1 MIKNNIRKVLLG
13 LIVLIMIVAVFSLV
27 KSLNKNDLPIETLK
41 MMSKNVDI
49 EIENFKVT
57 HEGTG
62 DNDWEIKAKEAKV
75 KNKENKIFLS
85 EVNVTVNMDQNRK
98 TTISADSGVLDRET
112 KDIQLDGNVKFKA
125 DSDNFFDQFQKSDET
140 QKEPE
145 NK

>member
-13 LIVLIMIVAVFSLV
+13 LILLIMTISAYSLV

-57 HEGTG
+57 HETLG

-75 KNKENKIFLS
+75 KNKENKIILS

-98 TTISADSGVLDRET
+98 STISADSGIIDRET
-112 KDIQLDGNVKFKA
+112 KDIQLEGNVKFKA
-125 DSDNFFDQFQKSDET
+125 DADNFFEQFNKSDEAAA
-140 QKEPE
+140 EIE